1 MTSQIDPQNPSH
13 HKSNPSIVVKV
24 GGSSSIDWENLAEDL
39 SPIIQT
45 GAGVVVVHGGGRDL
59 SDALLKS
66 GIKPKFVDGLRVTTQ
81 EVLDLAI
88 MVLAGKVNKALVVA
102 MSKHGINSLGICG
115 ADAGL
120 VEVIPETE
128 FSDLGFVGRVMKIDS
143 SFLYTAWKNNIVP
156 IVAPIANDSTG
167 QMYNLNA
174 DTVAGEIAESIYADH
189 LIFVTDVD
197 GVLDASGTTISV
209 MTRRLADQLKDNG
222 VITEGMIP
230 KVDSAL
236 RRLDKVD
243 KVHIINGSKRGA
255 IRRQLSKGDAGT
267 SFIK

>member
-1 MTSQIDPQNPSH
+1 
-13 HKSNPSIVVKV
+13 VVKA
-24 GGSSSIDWENLAEDL
+24 GGSSSVHWENLAEDL

-45 GAGVVVVHGGGRDL
+45 GANVVVVHGGGRDL

-88 MVLAGKVNKALVVA
+88 MVLAGKLNKALVIA
-102 MSKHGINSLGICG
+102 MSKHGISSLGICG
-115 ADAGL
+115 SDAGL
-120 VEVIPETE
+120 IKVVPETA
-128 FSDLGFVGRVMKIDS
+128 FGNLGFVGRISKIDS
-143 SFLYTAWKNNIVP
+143 SLLYTAWQHNIVP
-156 IVAPIANDSTG
+156 IVAPVANDFAG

-174 DTVAGEIAESIYADH
+174 DTVAGEIAESISANH

-197 GVLDASGTTISV
+197 GVLDESGNTV
-209 MTRRLADQLKDNG
+209 PVVTRKLADQLKGNG

-230 KVDSAL
+230 KIDSAL

-255 IRRQLSKGDAGT
+255 IHRQLSKGDAGT
-267 SFIK
+267 TFIRE